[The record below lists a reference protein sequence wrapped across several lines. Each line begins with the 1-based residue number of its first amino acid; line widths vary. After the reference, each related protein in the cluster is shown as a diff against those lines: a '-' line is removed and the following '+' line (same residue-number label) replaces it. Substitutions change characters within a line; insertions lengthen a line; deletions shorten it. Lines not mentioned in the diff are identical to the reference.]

1 MTKLKAKANAPAWAG
16 TIGMR
21 SPRAIG
27 EENKPIRL
35 IFVDDD
41 DDYREVAAAE
51 LVDLGFVVETFADGA
66 SMLASVADGIAADV
80 IVLDWS
86 LPVMSGIDLL
96 PRLRRK
102 GILLPVVFLTG
113 RSSPGHEYLAFDRG
127 ALDFVDKSRG
137 VPILAKRIRVIVE
150 SFKRPTELEVKET
163 EHCGRLMLKPRI
175 SRAFWD
181 AIDVN
186 LTLTEFKI
194 VRLLASNVDN
204 YVTYRAVYDC
214 MHSGGF
220 ITGSGEQ
227 GYRTNVRSTIKRIRN
242 KFRLVDPEFAE
253 TDNYASFGYRWRR
266 PKNPSQADMAA
277 GRHDVRLPPNRMEGI
292 S

>member
-1 MTKLKAKANAPAWAG
+1 MTTQMKEDEAAWPSSNPGLRPKAAADAD
-16 TIGMR
+16 
-21 SPRAIG
+21 
-27 EENKPIRL
+27 EPIRL

-41 DDYREVAAAE
+41 DDYREAAAAE

-86 LPVMSGIDLL
+86 LPMMSGIDLL
-96 PRLRRK
+96 PRLRRE

-113 RSSPGHEYLAFDRG
+113 RSSPSHENLAFDRG

-150 SFKRPTELEVKET
+150 SSKRPAELEVDET
-163 EHCGRLMLKPRI
+163 MHCGRLMLKPRV

-181 AIDVN
+181 TVDVN
-186 LTLTEFKI
+186 LTLTEFNI
-194 VRLLASNVDN
+194 VRLLASNVGN
-204 YVTYRAVYDC
+204 HVTYRAVYDC
-214 MHSGGF
+214 MHHVGF
-220 ITGSGEQ
+220 IAGSGEH
-227 GYRTNVRSTIKRIRN
+227 GYRTNVRSSIKRIRN

-253 TDNYASFGYRWRR
+253 VENYPSFGYRWGR
-266 PKNPSQADMAA
+266 PKDPA
-277 GRHDVRLPPNRMEGI
+277 P
-292 S
+292 